1 MMKVLIVED
10 ERPIARAISRLVDQ
24 HPACTVAGTE
34 ANGQTALAFLRANPV
49 DLVITDIQMPVMT
62 GLQLLQ
68 TMQQEFPDC
77 LAVVLSGYSEFEYAR
92 TALQCHAFD
101 YLLKSVTKENLF
113 RVLDRAAA
121 VWQERNA
128 ARQRQQL
135 ELALAGEPVPPGER
149 FYAALIPGVPASRA
163 ELCPGCHVF
172 RREREQIV
180 LSEEAVWNPEDVQ
193 RWFQKAVLE
202 TGRPVQVIYTQT
214 PVEAALLRDTVRRL
228 RQALDQ
234 QAPLFQPALLEE
246 DCTRRP
252 DTRTSSL
259 TQLQPQRTAEAI
271 RTQQTR
277 DLRTQLDEIL
287 ARAACRADVRDYLD
301 AVLSDSRI
309 AASIRP
315 SQLQQAKA
323 AIPEI
328 LDAASAEDCVNRLM
342 QVLRTLQSEPAAR
355 RSQREIVEE
364 IARQLET
371 DYHLPYS
378 AEALAR
384 QYNFV
389 PGYLNRI
396 FKQYKGVRPSEY
408 LFNIRIERAKAMLK
422 ANPDV
427 LVKDVAASVGYSD
440 PHYFSNLFKRATGH
454 WPTEYQQKQ
463 E

>member
-1 MMKVLIVED
+1 MRILGIDPGYATIGFGVIEAQ
-10 ERPIARAISRLVDQ
+10 RGQFRLLQ
-24 HPACTVAGTE
+24 YGTITTGPE
-34 ANGQTALAFLRANPV
+34 LAFEKR
-49 DLVITDIQMPVMT
+49 
-62 GLQLLQ
+62 
-68 TMQQEFPDC
+68 
-77 LAVVLSGYSEFEYAR
+77 
-92 TALQCHAFD
+92 
-101 YLLKSVTKENLF
+101 
-113 RVLDRAAA
+113 
-121 VWQERNA
+121 
-128 ARQRQQL
+128 
-135 ELALAGEPVPPGER
+135 
-149 FYAALIPGVPASRA
+149 
-163 ELCPGCHVF
+163 
-172 RREREQIV
+172 
-180 LSEEAVWNPEDVQ
+180 
-193 RWFQKAVLE
+193 
-202 TGRPVQVIYTQT
+202 
-214 PVEAALLRDTVRRL
+214 
-228 RQALDQ
+228 
-234 QAPLFQPALLEE
+234 
-246 DCTRRP
+246 
-252 DTRTSSL
+252 
-259 TQLQPQRTAEAI
+259 LQPQRTAEAI